1 MLHIMN
7 TCGQIENLFDHGV
20 FAYDK
25 WEKYMN
31 AICPEAAAMLQETVK
46 KYLNTGNY
54 TFDKDFLPV
63 LNAVYRN
70 PELELLQKSFSTVT
84 DDLNSKII
92 ERFGKEL
99 SADLILYLG
108 LGCSAGKVMEIDY
121 SPVIL
126 LGIEKILELRWY
138 TRNAMYGLV
147 YHELGHAYHTQHGK
161 LDQTTD
167 DNRLSWVWQLFTEGI
182 AMYFEQTLVG
192 DPDFFHQDTN
202 GWKSWCDEHFEQILH
217 DFHQDLTTMTR
228 FTQRYFGDWCDYHGH
243 GDTGYYLGSR
253 FIHFLRK
260 SHSFHD
266 LINLEISQIY
276 HLYLKFVQ
284 RTL

>member
-25 WEKYMN
+25 WKKYMN
-31 AICPEAAAMLQETVK
+31 AICPEAAAMLHETVK

-70 PELELLQKSFSTVT
+70 PELELLQKSFSAVT

-108 LGCSAGKVMEIDY
+108 LGCSAGKVMEMNHR
-121 SPVIL
+121 PVIL

-202 GWKSWCDEHFEQILH
+202 GWKTWCDVHFEQLPTFYTH
-217 DFHQDLTTMTR
+217 STRSHHQVGKR
-228 FTQRYFGDWCDYHGH
+228 RERAAGAGFAEF
-243 GDTGYYLGSR
+243 S
-253 FIHFLRK
+253 FLRLPADRQSIVSDPTK
-260 SHSFHD
+260 
-266 LINLEISQIY
+266 
-276 HLYLKFVQ
+276 
-284 RTL
+284 RTTGRNRPKRGEHNALSVRRPE

>member
-1 MLHIMN
+1 
-7 TCGQIENLFDHGV
+7 
-20 FAYDK
+20 
-25 WEKYMN
+25 
-31 AICPEAAAMLQETVK
+31 
-46 KYLNTGNY
+46 
-54 TFDKDFLPV
+54 
-63 LNAVYRN
+63 
-70 PELELLQKSFSTVT
+70 
-84 DDLNSKII
+84 
-92 ERFGKEL
+92 
-99 SADLILYLG
+99 
-108 LGCSAGKVMEIDY
+108 
-121 SPVIL
+121 
-126 LGIEKILELRWY
+126 
-138 TRNAMYGLV
+138 
-147 YHELGHAYHTQHGK
+147 
-161 LDQTTD
+161 
-167 DNRLSWVWQLFTEGI
+167 
-182 AMYFEQTLVG
+182 MYFEQTLVG

-202 GWKSWCDEHFEQILH
+202 EWKSWCDEHFEQILH

>member
-31 AICPEAAAMLQETVK
+31 AICPEAAAMLQKTVK
-46 KYLNTGNY
+46 KYLSTGDY

-70 PELELLQKSFSTVT
+70 PDLELLQEAFSTAT
-84 DDLNSKII
+84 DNLNSKII
-92 ERFGKEL
+92 EQSGKEL

-182 AMYFEQTLVG
+182 AMYFEQ
-192 DPDFFHQDTN
+192 
-202 GWKSWCDEHFEQILH
+202 ILH

-243 GDTGYYLGSR
+243 GDTGYYLGSQ

-260 SHSFHD
+260 KHSFDD